1 MAVFS
6 NGTEYSW
13 FQDSVC
19 AFCVRNVDGQACDE
33 VALPAISG
41 ETPPMLVRVATSPG
55 NPLGVEC
62 AGFVPIPVPI
72 EKD

>member
-1 MAVFS
+1 MTAVFS

-19 AFCVRNVDGQACDE
+19 SHCIHQVGVGEACDE

-41 ETPPMLVRVATSPG
+41 ETPDMLTRVAGSPS

-62 AGFVPIPVPI
+62 SGFVSIL
-72 EKD
+72 